1 MFLQEVQTFPDRRRQ
16 CKVSSKERYKH
27 TFQRPKTAFGL
38 QQKWEVGKEINDKK
52 LLSLR
57 QDEKVDLEICMQIR
71 EACRRSKA
79 LIMEDYNYTS
89 ADKAEK
95 KRVPREGGT
104 VREN

>member
-1 MFLQEVQTFPDRRRQ
+1 MFFWKSRLFQTEEDNVQYHLKRDTNIHFKDQREHLDY
-16 CKVSSKERYKH
+16 SK
-27 TFQRPKTAFGL
+27 
-38 QQKWEVGKEINDKK
+38 KWKGGKEINDKK
-52 LLSLR
+52 LLFLR

-95 KRVPREGGT
+95 KRVPREGGS